1 MKSTI
6 NEIKR
11 ITWMIVALAIVLVII
26 LTLLIIPVL

>member
-1 MKSTI
+1 MKNTI
-6 NEIKR
+6 NEIRR

>member
-1 MKSTI
+1 MQNTI

-11 ITWMIVALAIVLVII
+11 ISWMIVALAIVLLII